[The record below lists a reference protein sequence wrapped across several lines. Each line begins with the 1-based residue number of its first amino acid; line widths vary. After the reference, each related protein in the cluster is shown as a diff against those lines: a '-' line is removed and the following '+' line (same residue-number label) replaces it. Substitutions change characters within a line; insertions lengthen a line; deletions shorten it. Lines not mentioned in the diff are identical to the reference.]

1 MPEPPKPMIKAIF
14 FDIDGTLVSFRTHT
28 IPQSTL
34 DAVHEVRQKGIK
46 VFIATGRPLP
56 FINNLGAL
64 EYDGIMSANGAS
76 IRLNDGT
83 IIRHTPVDK
92 ADIRRMVEY
101 QNQNHLAVA
110 YATDEEAFV
119 THYNDNFH
127 EVFELLDLKTPR
139 VLQPEDALHK
149 DIIQVIAFF
158 NEQEEPHIMSQV
170 LQNCEAQRWHPFF
183 ADCIHS
189 GTNKATGIDD
199 VAAYL
204 GIDISE
210 TMAFGDGGNDK
221 VMLSHA
227 GIGIAMG
234 NASDDVKLYAKMVT
248 DSVDNDG
255 ISKILHQIDKF

>member
-1 MPEPPKPMIKAIF
+1 MIKAIF
-14 FDIDGTLVSFRTHT
+14 FDIDGTLVSFKTHA

-56 FINNLGAL
+56 FINNLGSL

-76 IRLNDGT
+76 ITLNDGT
-83 IIRHTPVDK
+83 IIRHQSVDK
-92 ADIRRMVEY
+92 TDVERMVAY
-101 QNQNHLAVA
+101 QNENPIPVA
-110 YATDEEAFV
+110 YATNEEAFV
-119 THYNDNFH
+119 THYNENFN
-127 EVFELLDLKTPR
+127 EVFNLLDLKTPR
-139 VLQPEDALHK
+139 TLEPAEALGK

-158 NEQEEPHIMSQV
+158 NEEQEPYIMDQV
-170 LQNCEAQRWHPFF
+170 LKNCDAQRWHPFF
-183 ADCIHS
+183 ADCIYK

-199 VAAYL
+199 VAQFL

-221 VMLSHA
+221 TMLAHA
-227 GIGIAMG
+227 GTGIAMG
-234 NASDDVKLYAKMVT
+234 NANDDVKSCAKMVT

-255 ISKILHQIDKF
+255 IAKILMQIDNF

>member
-1 MPEPPKPMIKAIF
+1 MIKALF
-14 FDIDGTLVSFRTHT
+14 FDIDGTLVSFTTHQ

-34 DAVHEVRQKGIK
+34 DAVHEVRKKGIK

-56 FINNLGAL
+56 FINNIAGL

-76 IRLNDGT
+76 IILNDGT
-83 IIRHTPVDK
+83 VIRHQTVDR
-92 ADIRRMVEY
+92 ADIQRIVAY
-101 QNQNHLAVA
+101 QNENPIPVA
-110 YATDEEAFV
+110 YATNEEAFV
-119 THYNDNFH
+119 THYNGNFQ
-127 EVFELLDLKTPR
+127 EVFDLLDLKTPR
-139 VLQPEDALHK
+139 TIHPEEALQK

-158 NEQEEPHIMSQV
+158 QEAEEPYIMQNV
-170 LQNCEAQRWHPFF
+170 LQHCDAQRWHPYF
-183 ADCIHS
+183 ADCIYK

-199 VAAYL
+199 VARYL

-221 VMLSHA
+221 SMLSHA

-234 NASDDVKLYAKMVT
+234 NASDDVKQCAKMVT

-255 ISKILHQIDKF
+255 IAKILMQIDKF